1 MVRDISK
8 AELREKY
15 ESMSVDEVLKYFGLR
30 YPRELYLLLDEAGIP
45 RKQPK
50 DPVRVRLVD

>member
-8 AELREKY
+8 TELREKY
-15 ESMSVDEVLKYFGLR
+15 ESMNIEDVLKHFGLR
-30 YPRELYLLLDEAGIP
+30 YPRELYVLLDAAGIP

-50 DPVRVRLVD
+50 DPIRVRLVD